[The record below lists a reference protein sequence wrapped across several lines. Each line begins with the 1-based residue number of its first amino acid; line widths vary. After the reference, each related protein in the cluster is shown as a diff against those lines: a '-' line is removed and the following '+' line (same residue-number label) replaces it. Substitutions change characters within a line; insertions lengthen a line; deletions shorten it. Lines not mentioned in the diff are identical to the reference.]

1 MKEPPLYPPK
11 PHLTI
16 NKGPKAWV
24 PAKIQASQVL
34 QQAQSVTLAKPKPE
48 FVVLEPQSG
57 SGGGG
62 GANLPINKPAT
73 PTYPTPSYPATPEYS
88 TPIYTN
94 PNVKKVTTPNT
105 PSPTGSTKTPEY
117 PTPTYAPTA
126 PAYQPQP
133 TYYPPTPIYAPAA
146 TPPTPTYQPQSP
158 YSTIPQSMPIYAP
171 YANIIQPQAPAY
183 QSSPLM
189 QGIPSAM
196 SSGGMIPPMDLVSI
210 PGVPYTPPATSAPPI
225 MTGGGSMGPTMPY
238 SPTANVEPIKF
249 PPLSNGKLSE
259 LLPSTL
265 PEFYAIGA
273 QAQSRPMDVSLPG
286 TGITVP
292 SPTTVIAAIEAQREK
307 EKQDKAAK
315 EELERQQ
322 REEIFGMPK
331 NVAIVTA
338 VVGAAV
344 VSGLIVFAISRK
356 K

>member
-11 PHLTI
+11 PHLVI
-16 NKGPKAWV
+16 NKGPQVWV
-24 PAKIQASQVL
+24 PAKVQASKVL
-34 QQAQSVTLAKPKPE
+34 QQAQSVVLAKPKPE
-48 FVVLEPQSG
+48 LIILDPQNDG
-57 SGGGG
+57 SSGGG

-73 PTYPTPSYPATPEYS
+73 PIYPATPEYP

-94 PNVKKVTTPNT
+94 PNVKKVTPPNT
-105 PSPTGSTKTPEY
+105 PSPSGSSNVPQY
-117 PTPTYAPTA
+117 PTPTYAATA

-133 TYYPPTPIYAPAA
+133 TYYPPTPIYAPVA
-146 TPPTPTYQPQSP
+146 TPPTPTYQPTSP

-210 PGVPYTPPATSAPPI
+210 PGVPYTPPTTSSPTI

-249 PPLSNGKLSE
+249 PPLSDGKLAA
-259 LLPSTL
+259 LLPATL
-265 PEFYAIGA
+265 PEFYDVGA
-273 QAQSRPMDVSLPG
+273 QSMSRPTDVSLPG
-286 TGITVP
+286 TGMTVP

-315 EELERQQ
+315 EEFERQQ

-331 NVAIVTA
+331 NVAIAAA
-338 VVGAAV
+338 VVSAAV

>member
-1 MKEPPLYPPK
+1 MKEPPPWPPVTPK
-11 PHLTI
+11 PGLTI

-24 PAKIQASQVL
+24 PGKILGSQVL

-48 FVVLEPQSG
+48 LIILDPQNDGSG
-57 SGGGG
+57 SGG

-73 PTYPTPSYPATPEYS
+73 PIYPATPEYP

-158 YSTIPQSMPIYAP
+158 YSTIPQSIPIYAP

-210 PGVPYTPPATSAPPI
+210 PGVPYTPPSSSPPI

-249 PPLSNGKLSE
+249 PPLSDGKLAA
-259 LLPSTL
+259 LLPATL
-265 PEFYAIGA
+265 PEFYAVGA
-273 QAQSRPMDVSLPG
+273 QSASRPMDVSLPG